1 MRRTVVF
8 LALAISLVLTTP
20 TISGA
25 NSGYGTPVGKVSG
38 CAAKALD
45 KSDLPLIV
53 ILLKRGT
60 PYAWYN
66 VSADPGTTWYHFD
79 VPVGHYQ
86 LMSTYTGTKSY
97 SLNVKFGASPRTD
110 LTISCATDDY

>member
-1 MRRTVVF
+1 VRRTAAV
-8 LALAISLVLTTP
+8 LALAISLVLITP
-20 TISGA
+20 TISVA
-25 NSGYGTPVGKVSG
+25 NSGYGTPDGNFSG
-38 CAAKALD
+38 CAAKVLD

-60 PYAWYN
+60 PFAWYN
-66 VSADPGTTWYHFD
+66 VSADPGTTSYHFD
-79 VPVGHYQ
+79 VPVGRYQ

-97 SLNVKFGASPRTD
+97 PLNVKFGESPRTD